1 MEEIIMYVLIGIIV
15 TAVVILAIILIT
27 YVNKKS
33 QDYKKS
39 IANKA
44 TETNIKIKQNIS
56 GSKGKSNPSDAKKQ
70 SNTQENVGKKSD
82 AKNFNIDYV
91 ENFLEFD
98 EISDNMIIQKNGEK
112 FIMVLKCQGVNYDL
126 MSETEMV
133 GVEEGFI
140 EFLNTLRFPIQ
151 FYVQTSSLDLTDSI
165 REYNQKMENQYD
177 DLMQLEVQL
186 KIAEKSEEDDE
197 DLVDKLKYEIRK
209 KKNIYEYGKDV
220 ISEIERISKNKS
232 ILKQN
237 YYIVVP
243 YFTSELGMHSFS
255 KQEVQ
260 EMAFS
265 ELYTRCN
272 GLISALKLCS
282 VESKIQ
288 DSFELA
294 ELLYLAYNRDE
305 GEIFSFRN
313 AIEAQYDRLYHTA
326 PDVLDKRIAM
336 LEEEILQEAA
346 SNANKEIIKAAGFL
360 PGDVEEN
367 NAMIQKL
374 VYDNQ
379 REYVKEYDELLPEE
393 IIKIALENTK
403 KEYKNGNLDAP
414 SNRKYNSNFKKEK
427 KQAIKETQLEV
438 EENSSEDLSL
448 DLGGDDQ

>member
-27 YVNKKS
+27 YVSKKG
-33 QDYKKS
+33 QEYKKS
-39 IANKA
+39 IANKV
-44 TETNIKIKQNIS
+44 TEKNIRMKEDIS
-56 GSKGKSNPSDAKKQ
+56 KSKEKKDSSISKDQ
-70 SNTQENVGKKSD
+70 TRTQENVVN
-82 AKNFNIDYV
+82 KNDIKNVNIDYV

-112 FIMVLKCQGVNYDL
+112 FLMVLKCQGINYDL

-133 GVEEGFI
+133 AVEEGFI

-165 REYNQKMENQYD
+165 REYNQKIKNQYD

-186 KIAEKSEEDDE
+186 KRAEESEEDND

-220 ISEIERISKNKS
+220 ISGIERISKNKS

-237 YYIVVP
+237 YYIIVP
-243 YFTSELGMHSFS
+243 YFTSELGIHSFS

-272 GLISALKLCS
+272 GLISALKLCT

-336 LEEEILQEAA
+336 LEEEIVQEAA
-346 SNANKEIIKAAGFL
+346 NNANKEIIKAAGFL
-360 PGDVEEN
+360 PGDVAEN

-379 REYVKEYDELLPEE
+379 REYVKEYEEMLPED
-393 IIKIALENTK
+393 IIKLALENTK
-403 KEYKNGNLDAP
+403 KEYKNGNLDVP
-414 SNRKYNSNFKKEK
+414 SNKKYNSNLKMEKKKE
-427 KQAIKETQLEV
+427 IKDSQLEV
-438 EENSSEDLSL
+438 EEDNSEDLSL

>member
-27 YVNKKS
+27 YVSKKG
-33 QDYKKS
+33 QEYKKS
-39 IANKA
+39 IANKV
-44 TETNIKIKQNIS
+44 TEKNIRMKEDIS
-56 GSKGKSNPSDAKKQ
+56 KSKEKKDSSISKDQ
-70 SNTQENVGKKSD
+70 TRTQENVVN
-82 AKNFNIDYV
+82 KNDIKNVNIDYV

-112 FIMVLKCQGVNYDL
+112 FLMVLKCQGINYDL

-133 GVEEGFI
+133 AVEEGFI

-165 REYNQKMENQYD
+165 REYNQKIENQYD

-186 KIAEKSEEDDE
+186 KRAEEAEEDND

-220 ISEIERISKNKS
+220 ISGIERISKNKS

-243 YFTSELGMHSFS
+243 YFTSELGIHSFS

-272 GLISALKLCS
+272 GLISALKLCT

-336 LEEEILQEAA
+336 LEEEIVQEAA
-346 SNANKEIIKAAGFL
+346 NNANKEIIKAAGFL
-360 PGDVEEN
+360 PGDVAEN

-379 REYVKEYDELLPEE
+379 REYVKEYEEMLPED
-393 IIKIALENTK
+393 IIKLALENTK
-403 KEYKNGNLDAP
+403 KEYKNGNLDVP
-414 SNRKYNSNFKKEK
+414 SNKKYNSNLKMEKKKE
-427 KQAIKETQLEV
+427 IKDSQLEV
-438 EENSSEDLSL
+438 EEDNSEDLSL

>member
-27 YVNKKS
+27 YVSKKS
-33 QDYKKS
+33 QEYKKN
-39 IANKA
+39 IANKV
-44 TETNIKIKQNIS
+44 TEKNIKIKEDIS
-56 GSKGKSNPSDAKKQ
+56 KSKAKIEPSIAKNKT
-70 SNTQENVGKKSD
+70 NTQENVVN
-82 AKNFNIDYV
+82 KNDIKNVNIDYV

-112 FIMVLKCQGVNYDL
+112 FLMVLKCQGINYDL

-133 GVEEGFI
+133 AVEEGFI

-165 REYNQKMENQYD
+165 REYNQKIENQYD

-186 KIAEKSEEDDE
+186 KRAEESEEDND

-220 ISEIERISKNKS
+220 ISGIERISKNKS

-237 YYIVVP
+237 YYIIVP
-243 YFTSELGMHSFS
+243 YFTSELGIHSFS

-272 GLISALKLCS
+272 GLISVLKLCT

-336 LEEEILQEAA
+336 LEEEIVQEAA
-346 SNANKEIIKAAGFL
+346 NNANKEIIKAAGFL
-360 PGDVEEN
+360 PGDVAEN

-379 REYVKEYDELLPEE
+379 REYVKEYEEMLPED
-393 IIKIALENTK
+393 IIKMALENTK
-403 KEYKNGNLDAP
+403 KEYKNGNLDVP
-414 SNRKYNSNFKKEK
+414 SNKKYNSNLKMEKKKE
-427 KQAIKETQLEV
+427 IKDSQLEV
-438 EENSSEDLSL
+438 EEDNSEDLSL

>member
-27 YVNKKS
+27 YVSKKS
-33 QDYKKS
+33 QEYKKN
-39 IANKA
+39 IANKV
-44 TETNIKIKQNIS
+44 TEKNIKIKEDIS
-56 GSKGKSNPSDAKKQ
+56 KSKAKIEPSIAKNKT
-70 SNTQENVGKKSD
+70 NTQENVVN
-82 AKNFNIDYV
+82 KNDIKNVNIDYV

-112 FIMVLKCQGVNYDL
+112 FLMVLKCQGINYDL

-133 GVEEGFI
+133 AVEEGFI

-165 REYNQKMENQYD
+165 REYNQKIKNQYD

-186 KIAEKSEEDDE
+186 KRAEESEEDND

-220 ISEIERISKNKS
+220 ISGIERISKNKS

-237 YYIVVP
+237 YYIIVP
-243 YFTSELGMHSFS
+243 YFTSELGIHSFS

-272 GLISALKLCS
+272 GLISALKLCT

-336 LEEEILQEAA
+336 LEEEIVQEAA
-346 SNANKEIIKAAGFL
+346 NNANKEIIKAAGFL
-360 PGDVEEN
+360 PGDVAEN

-379 REYVKEYDELLPEE
+379 REYVKEYEEMLPED
-393 IIKIALENTK
+393 IIKMALENTK
-403 KEYKNGNLDAP
+403 KEYKNGNLDVP
-414 SNRKYNSNFKKEK
+414 SNRKYNSNLKMEKKKE
-427 KQAIKETQLEV
+427 IKDSQLEV
-438 EENSSEDLSL
+438 EEDNSEDLSL

>member
-27 YVNKKS
+27 YVSKKG
-33 QDYKKS
+33 QEYKKS
-39 IANKA
+39 IANKV
-44 TETNIKIKQNIS
+44 TEKNIRMKEDIS
-56 GSKGKSNPSDAKKQ
+56 KSKEKKDSSISKDQ
-70 SNTQENVGKKSD
+70 TRTQENVVN
-82 AKNFNIDYV
+82 KNDIKNVNIDYV

-112 FIMVLKCQGVNYDL
+112 FLMVLKCQGINYDL

-133 GVEEGFI
+133 AVEEGFI

-165 REYNQKMENQYD
+165 REYNQKIENQYD

-186 KIAEKSEEDDE
+186 KRAEESEEDND

-220 ISEIERISKNKS
+220 ISGIERISKNKS

-237 YYIVVP
+237 YYIIVP
-243 YFTSELGMHSFS
+243 YFTSELGIHSFS

-272 GLISALKLCS
+272 GLISVLKLCT

-336 LEEEILQEAA
+336 LEEEIVQEAA
-346 SNANKEIIKAAGFL
+346 NNANKEIIKAAGFL
-360 PGDVEEN
+360 PGDVAEN

-379 REYVKEYDELLPEE
+379 REYVKEYEEMLPED
-393 IIKIALENTK
+393 IIKLALENTK
-403 KEYKNGNLDAP
+403 KEYKNGNLDVP
-414 SNRKYNSNFKKEK
+414 SNKKYNSNLKMEKKKE
-427 KQAIKETQLEV
+427 IKDSQLEV
-438 EENSSEDLSL
+438 EEDNSEDLSL

>member
-27 YVNKKS
+27 YVSKKS
-33 QDYKKS
+33 QEYKKN
-39 IANKA
+39 IANKV
-44 TETNIKIKQNIS
+44 TEKNIKIKEDIS
-56 GSKGKSNPSDAKKQ
+56 KSKAKIEPSIAKNKT
-70 SNTQENVGKKSD
+70 NTQENVVN
-82 AKNFNIDYV
+82 KNDIKNVNIDYV

-112 FIMVLKCQGVNYDL
+112 FLMVLKCQGINYDL

-133 GVEEGFI
+133 AVEEGFI

-165 REYNQKMENQYD
+165 REYNQKIENQYD

-186 KIAEKSEEDDE
+186 KRAEESEEDND

-220 ISEIERISKNKS
+220 ISGIERISKNKS

-237 YYIVVP
+237 YYIIVP
-243 YFTSELGMHSFS
+243 YFTSELGIHSFS

-272 GLISALKLCS
+272 GLISVLKLCT

-336 LEEEILQEAA
+336 LEEEIVQEAA
-346 SNANKEIIKAAGFL
+346 NNANKEIIKAAGFL
-360 PGDVEEN
+360 PGDVAEN

-374 VYDNQ
+374 VYNNQ
-379 REYVKEYDELLPEE
+379 REYVKEYEEMLPED
-393 IIKIALENTK
+393 IIKMALENTK
-403 KEYKNGNLDAP
+403 KEYKNGNLDVP
-414 SNRKYNSNFKKEK
+414 SNRKYNSNLKMEK
-427 KQAIKETQLEV
+427 KNEIKDSQLEV
-438 EENSSEDLSL
+438 EEDNSEDLSL

>member
-27 YVNKKS
+27 YVSKKG
-33 QDYKKS
+33 QEYKKS
-39 IANKA
+39 IANKV
-44 TETNIKIKQNIS
+44 TEKNIRMKEDIS
-56 GSKGKSNPSDAKKQ
+56 KSKEKKDSSISKDQ
-70 SNTQENVGKKSD
+70 TRTQENVVN
-82 AKNFNIDYV
+82 KNDIKNVNIDYV

-112 FIMVLKCQGVNYDL
+112 FLMVLKCQGINYDL

-133 GVEEGFI
+133 AVEEGFI

-165 REYNQKMENQYD
+165 REYNQKIENQYD

-186 KIAEKSEEDDE
+186 KRAEEAEEDND

-220 ISEIERISKNKS
+220 ISGIERISKNKS

-237 YYIVVP
+237 YYIIVP
-243 YFTSELGMHSFS
+243 YFTSELGIHSFS

-272 GLISALKLCS
+272 GLISVLKLCT

-336 LEEEILQEAA
+336 LEEEIVQEAA
-346 SNANKEIIKAAGFL
+346 NNANKEIIKAAGFL
-360 PGDVEEN
+360 PGDVAEN

-374 VYDNQ
+374 VYNNQ
-379 REYVKEYDELLPEE
+379 REYVKEYEEMLPED
-393 IIKIALENTK
+393 IIKLALENTK
-403 KEYKNGNLDAP
+403 KEYKNGNLDVP
-414 SNRKYNSNFKKEK
+414 SNKKYNSNLKMEKKKE
-427 KQAIKETQLEV
+427 IKDSQLEV
-438 EENSSEDLSL
+438 EEDNSEDLSL

>member
-27 YVNKKS
+27 YVSKKG
-33 QDYKKS
+33 QEYKKS
-39 IANKA
+39 IANKV
-44 TETNIKIKQNIS
+44 TEKNIRMKEDIS
-56 GSKGKSNPSDAKKQ
+56 KSKEKKDSSISKDQ
-70 SNTQENVGKKSD
+70 TRTQENVVN
-82 AKNFNIDYV
+82 KNDIKNVNIDYV

-112 FIMVLKCQGVNYDL
+112 FLMVLKCQGINYDL

-133 GVEEGFI
+133 AVEEGFI

-165 REYNQKMENQYD
+165 REYNQKIENQYD

-186 KIAEKSEEDDE
+186 KRAEESEEDND

-220 ISEIERISKNKS
+220 ISGIERISKNKS

-237 YYIVVP
+237 YYIIVP
-243 YFTSELGMHSFS
+243 YFTSELGIHSFS

-272 GLISALKLCS
+272 GLISVLKLCT

-336 LEEEILQEAA
+336 LEEEIVQEAA
-346 SNANKEIIKAAGFL
+346 NNANKEIIKAAGFL
-360 PGDVEEN
+360 PGDVAEN

-379 REYVKEYDELLPEE
+379 REYVKEYEEMLPED
-393 IIKIALENTK
+393 IIKMALENTK
-403 KEYKNGNLDAP
+403 KEYKNGNLDVP
-414 SNRKYNSNFKKEK
+414 SNRKYNSNLKMEKKKE
-427 KQAIKETQLEV
+427 IKDSQLEV
-438 EENSSEDLSL
+438 EEDNSEDLSL